1 MKSLPV
7 VERCYQ
13 LLVQLVQAVG
23 QFPRQ
28 PRYLLGERLETCCL
42 DLLDCLLEAQ
52 SQPQTRAEA
61 LARASLLLDRM
72 MLLLR
77 LCHDLRLLG
86 VRRYEHLARGA
97 LDVAKQVGGW
107 RKAGQVS

>member
-52 SQPQTRAEA
+52 SGRGPKLVLRHEVQGRA
-61 LARASLLLDRM
+61 LN
-72 MLLLR
+72 
-77 LCHDLRLLG
+77 
-86 VRRYEHLARGA
+86 
-97 LDVAKQVGGW
+97 
-107 RKAGQVS
+107 